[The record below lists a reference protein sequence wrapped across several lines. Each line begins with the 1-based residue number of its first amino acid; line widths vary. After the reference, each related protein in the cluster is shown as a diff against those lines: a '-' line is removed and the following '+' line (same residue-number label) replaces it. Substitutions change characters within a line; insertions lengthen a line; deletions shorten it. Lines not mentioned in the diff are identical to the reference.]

1 MQLLPKRANLS
12 VPKPDFAFGLHWP
25 TDSPF
30 FDYAHNWMDY
40 TIPST
45 NAFCTPT
52 LSFPFLICESKSS
65 AGNLRTAENQLCNSL
80 IKGHDILCSLNLQ
93 HELHLLGMTQ
103 VGPGIDLYAS
113 VSTRKSA
120 ALRKPVVDKVCE
132 QAVCSQSLL
141 MYVRYTSSTFFIAT
155 F

>member
-12 VPKPDFAFGLHWP
+12 VPKPDFAFGLCWP
-25 TDSPF
+25 ADSPS
-30 FDYAHNWMDY
+30 FDYAHSWIDY

-52 LSFPFLICESKSS
+52 LSFPFLICESKFS
-65 AGNLRTAENQLCNSL
+65 AGILRTAENQLCNSL
-80 IKGHDILCSLNLQ
+80 IKDNDILCSLNFQ

-103 VGPGIDLYAS
+103 VGPGIDLYVS
-113 VSTRKSA
+113 VSTQKCA
-120 ALRKPVVDKVCE
+120 AQGKLAVDKVCE
-132 QAVCSQSLL
+132 QAICLQFLL
-141 MYVRYTSSTFFIAT
+141 VDFRYTSSTFFVAT